1 MNLFRQISLALALA
15 LFLTGASCQK
25 VKDLSQ
31 EFNPSKKPDQAAYEK
46 AIEPYLAQGAV
57 YQGPVVELMVTALPL
72 AAQVRRA
79 MADREAQAFGLS
91 EKERAK
97 KQADQ
102 EAALKRGLEVAVSVY
117 VPEKKWNDLAGP
129 KPDWQLY
136 LENARG
142 QRITPADR
150 RLIKERTALREYL
163 YPFWG
168 PWSKLYRFRF
178 ELNGPDGRPMLD
190 AADQSVS
197 LLIVGAPGGVRLK
210 LRFN

>member
-1 MNLFRQISLALALA
+1 MHLFRQISLGLSLALLLA
-15 LFLTGASCQK
+15 GVSCQT

-31 EFNPSKKPDQAAYEK
+31 EFNPSKKPAQAAYEK

-57 YQGPVVELMVTALPL
+57 YQGPAVELLVTALPL
-72 AAQVRRA
+72 SAKVRQA
-79 MADREAQAFGLS
+79 MATREAEAFGLG

-102 EAALKRGLEVAVSVY
+102 QAALKRGLEVAISFY

-136 LENARG
+136 LENAKG
-142 QRITPADR
+142 QRLSPVDR
-150 RLIKERTALREYL
+150 RLIKERSALREYL

-178 ELNGPDGRPMLD
+178 ALDGPDGRPMLD
-190 AADQSVS
+190 SADQSVS
-197 LLIVGAPGGVRLK
+197 LLIVGAPGGTRLK
-210 LRFN
+210 LRFD